1 MKKLILVAAIGLA
14 ASGTGA
20 LAQSKFGASLRWCG
34 SSPEFKLSGVPK
46 GTAKLEFNMVDLNV
60 PGYRHGGGTMPYQA
74 GQNTIE
80 CSAVSAA
87 SLGGYNGPSPPP
99 GQVHT
104 YQWTVKAL
112 DANSGVLG
120 QAVTQRKFPE

>member
-1 MKKLILVAAIGLA
+1 MNKLILLAAMGLA
-14 ASGTGA
+14 ASNTGA
-20 LAQSKFGASLRWCG
+20 LAQTKFGANMRWCG

-60 PGYRHGGGTMPYQA
+60 PGYRHGGGTVAYQA
-74 GQNTIE
+74 GRNTID

-87 SLGGYNGPSPPP
+87 ALGGYNGPSPPS
-99 GQVHT
+99 GEVHT
-104 YQWTVKAL
+104 YQWTIKAL
-112 DANSGVLG
+112 DANGGVLG